1 MFADTQP
8 PVIDYCESPPE
19 FISHTNQLSLEWDEP
34 LFHDNSKKPLT
45 VTQSHDFGFLFPF
58 GETNVEYT
66 AKDASGNSASCII
79 TVKLSSIET
88 IHGCIIYLYIITNK
102 QGGGGQNKEFLK
114 EKKGI

>member
-1 MFADTQP
+1 MRTLFSDTQP

-45 VTQSHDFGFLFPF
+45 VTQSHDFGFVFPF

-66 AKDASGNSASCII
+66 ATDPSGNSATCRI
-79 TVKLSSIET
+79 TIKLSSNNFISKPLIAINRIPT
-88 IHGCIIYLYIITNK
+88 P
-102 QGGGGQNKEFLK
+102 
-114 EKKGI
+114 